1 MKDVSLV
8 RMIID
13 DIAEIKNISLNAA
26 MDIFYLSDTCKLLSD
41 RETGLF
47 TYTPY
52 SLAVTV
58 LDELK

>member
-1 MKDVSLV
+1 MKDVSLI

-13 DIAEIKNISLNAA
+13 EIAEIKNISLDAA
-26 MDIFYLSDTCKLLSD
+26 MNIFYLSKTCKMLSD

-52 SLAVTV
+52 SLAITV
-58 LDELK
+58 LNE